1 MKKLYLL
8 LLTVYLSGNA
18 QAQVP
23 TWSDTIANIIY
34 SNCSSCHRAGGIAP
48 FELMSYNDA
57 VTWSPGI
64 VTAINSKQM
73 PPWKA
78 DPNYRHFNGERV
90 LSQDEIAKINDWV
103 ANGTPSGNLA
113 TAPAAPVFNIGS
125 QMQSIDK
132 TLTIPTFT
140 VSQIVDEYRSFVI
153 PSGNSVAKYLNQI
166 EFLPGN
172 DAIVHHI
179 LLYYDPSIVS
189 YNLDQADP
197 LPGFASNGTTPLS
210 PNAITIGAWAPG
222 AGIYQLPP
230 NFGHMVPAN
239 AYYVIEIHYA
249 PGSNGQSDSTQVN
262 LKYSTAPV
270 VRKVFVEPFLEYFTG
285 MTNGPLFIP
294 ANTVRTFNEAY
305 YNNFSNMSLFSV
317 FPHMHLIGTSFKIN
331 ATSATDTIP
340 LIYIPQ
346 WDFHWQGFY
355 QFQQVIK
362 LPKFHTL
369 RGEATYDNTAGNPN
383 NPNNPPID
391 VSAGEHT
398 TDEMMIGYL
407 AYAIYQT
414 GDENIILDS
423 TIITGFDNPDMQQK
437 LFTVSPNPAD
447 QNVTL
452 SYFMKDNS
460 SASIEVMDL
469 QGKLQQTVSC
479 KSMAGYNNFELNT
492 AALANGIYVLKLLSS
507 QKTYTQKL
515 VVQH

>member
-1 MKKLYLL
+1 MKKIYALI
-8 LLTVYLSGNA
+8 LTAFCINMAHA
-18 QAQVP
+18 QLP
-23 TWSDTIANIIY
+23 TWSDTIANIVY
-34 SNCSSCHRAGGIAP
+34 SNCASCHRAGGIAP
-48 FELMSYNDA
+48 FELMTYADA

-64 VTAINSKQM
+64 VTAVNSKKM

-90 LSQDEIAKINDWV
+90 LSQDEINKINDWV

-113 TAPAAPVFNIGS
+113 NAPAPPTFNVGS
-125 QMQSIDK
+125 QMPGIDK

-140 VSQIVDEYRSFVI
+140 VNQNVDQYRSFVI
-153 PSGNSVAKYLNQI
+153 PSGNTLGKYLNQI

-172 DAIVHHI
+172 NAIVHHI
-179 LLYYDPSIVS
+179 LLYYDPTMVS

-210 PNAITIGAWAPG
+210 PSAVTIGAWAPG
-222 AGIYQLPP
+222 AGIYKLPA
-230 NFGHMVPAN
+230 NFGHLVPAN

-249 PGSNGQSDSTQVN
+249 PGNSGQSDSTQVN

-270 VRKVFVEPFLEYFTG
+270 VRKVFVQPFLEYFTG

-305 YNNFSNMSLFSV
+305 YNNFSNLSLFSV
-317 FPHMHLIGTSFKIN
+317 FPHMHLIGTSFRIN
-331 ATSATDTIP
+331 ATSAIDTIP

-355 QFQQVIK
+355 QFQQVVK

-369 RGEATYDNTAGNPN
+369 RGEATYDNTAGNPA
-383 NPNNPPID
+383 NPNNPPVD
-391 VSAGEHT
+391 VSAGELT
-398 TDEMMIGYL
+398 TDEMMIGYF

-423 TIITGFDNPDMQQK
+423 SIITGYNNPEMQSK
-437 LFTVSPNPAD
+437 LFKVSPNPANE
-447 QNVTL
+447 NVTIN
-452 SYFMKDNS
+452 YFMKENS
-460 SASIEVMDL
+460 SAVIEVTDL
-469 QGKLQQTVSC
+469 QGKLLQSA
-479 KSMAGYNNFELNT
+479 SSISLAGYNNYELNT
-492 AALANGIYVLKLLSS
+492 SALANGIYLVKLVST
-507 QKTYTQKL
+507 QKTLTQKL
-515 VVQH
+515 IIQH